1 MKQLNKNNIYNEF
14 CGINGKLV
22 SPKLHWNR
30 MKKNNPDAYEF
41 MINYFSDVTEED
53 KPIEVLYRIVNGIYE
68 KPVCAVCGKPVQFT
82 RWGDGYQLCCSPE
95 CRKSPAGSAAKQK
108 QAEKILQEKYGVN
121 CPSKIEGFEEKC
133 KKSCIEKYGVY
144 SASLL
149 KETQNKRKKTNLEKY
164 GVEEVLQSKE
174 IKDKSRKTCIEKY
187 GVEYASQNSDI
198 KKKSEETC
206 LERYGVKSILSNKE
220 IRNKIKQTNLERYG
234 TEIYTNSDDFKKK
247 KDIAY
252 SKYPNNHPM
261 YDENVKKKSEET
273 CLEKYGVPYSFQSE
287 NNKEKSKQTNWEKYG
302 CENPMQNEDVK
313 KKLQDTC
320 IERYGVPY
328 YTQTDE
334 YKERS
339 KQTCLEKFGVP
350 YSFQSEN
357 NKIKTKQTNLERYG
371 VKYPMQNKE
380 VNDRHFESKKKNG
393 TTNTSKIETDFA
405 DWLTENNY
413 NFIREYKSDLYPYH
427 CDFYLPDF
435 DLYIEIQGNWT
446 HGHHL
451 FNPENIEDLLIV
463 EQWKAK
469 NTDYYN
475 AAIDVWTIRDPE
487 KRRTAE
493 INNLNYLEIFTN
505 DSETAVSELKKWLNT
520 I

>member
-1 MKQLNKNNIYNEF
+1 MIKQLNKDNIYNEF
-14 CGINGKLV
+14 CSVNGKLV

-30 MKKNNPDAYEF
+30 IKKNNPDAYEF

-53 KPIEVLYRIVNGIYE
+53 KPIEVLYRIVNGIYI

-82 RWGDGYQLCCSPE
+82 RWGDGYQLCCSSE
-95 CRKSPAGSAAKQK
+95 CRKSPEGRAAKQK
-108 QAEKILQEKYGVN
+108 YAEKALQEKYGVN
-121 CPSKIEGFEEKC
+121 CPSKIEGFKEKC
-133 KKSCIEKYGVY
+133 KNTCIEKYGVY
-144 SASLL
+144 SATLL

-164 GVEEVLQSKE
+164 SVEEVLQSKE

-220 IRNKIKQTNLERYG
+220 IRDKIKQTNLERYG
-234 TEIYTNSDDFKKK
+234 TEIYTNSDEFKKK

-287 NNKEKSKQTNWEKYG
+287 NNKEKSKQTNLEKYG
-302 CENPMQNEDVK
+302 CENPMQNDEVK

-328 YTQTDE
+328 YTQTKE
-334 YKERS
+334 YKIRS
-339 KQTCLEKFGVP
+339 RQTSLEK
-350 YSFQSEN
+350 
-357 NKIKTKQTNLERYG
+357 YG
-371 VKYPMQNKE
+371 VENPMQNKE
-380 VNDRHFESKKKNG
+380 VNDRHFESKKKNR
-393 TTNTSKIETDFA
+393 TTNTSKIETDFVN
-405 DWLTENNY
+405 WLTENNY
-413 NFIREYKSDLYPYH
+413 NFIREYKSELYPYH
-427 CDFYLPDF
+427 CDFYLPVY

-446 HGHHL
+446 HGHHP
-451 FNPENIEDLLIV
+451 FNFENIEDLLIV
-463 EQWKAK
+463 EQWKSK

-475 AAIDVWTIRDPE
+475 AAVDVWTIRDPE
-487 KRRTAE
+487 KRKTAE

-505 DSETAVSELKKWLNT
+505 DLETAISELKKRLN
-520 I
+520 IL